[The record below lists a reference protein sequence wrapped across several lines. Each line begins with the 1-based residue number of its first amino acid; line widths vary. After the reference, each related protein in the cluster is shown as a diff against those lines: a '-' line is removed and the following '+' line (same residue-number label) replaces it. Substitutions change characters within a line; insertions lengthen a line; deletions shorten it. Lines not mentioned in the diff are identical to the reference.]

1 MSVSK
6 VLNMCLQL
14 KSQFFYNDL
23 ALRKIALPWWYLQT
37 TSWAIISST
46 NPNIWDDHC
55 TICFTYNTQT
65 MSADTE
71 TQRLEVVLSHQE
83 MKKGKKTQLK
93 RTPSKTS
100 SPGGERC
107 SILLADQKNNYIA
120 FSLGLWSFRYS
131 LLVLFVLEFD
141 WVWVNDNL
149 FRGW

>member
-1 MSVSK
+1 
-6 VLNMCLQL
+6 MCLQL

-71 TQRLEVVLSHQE
+71 TQRLEVLSHQE
-83 MKKGKKTQLK
+83 MKKGKKNTTQENTIK
-93 RTPSKTS
+93 DVFTWRR
-100 SPGGERC
+100 RC

>member
-1 MSVSK
+1 MAITWITDSKYKSFSYNLKLKVSTFDEPLAQSASVSK

-23 ALRKIALPWWYLQT
+23 AVRKIALPWWYLQT

-83 MKKGKKTQLK
+83 MKKGKKNTTQENTIKDVFTWRRKVLYLIS
-93 RTPSKTS
+93 RSK
-100 SPGGERC
+100 E
-107 SILLADQKNNYIA
+107 
-120 FSLGLWSFRYS
+120 
-131 LLVLFVLEFD
+131 
-141 WVWVNDNL
+141 
-149 FRGW
+149 